1 MWEIQVHNSVAYNY
15 IYANYYSVI
24 MVVNI
29 DCCYL
34 HAIIE
39 LPQGVVFDQ
48 SHKPVKFHLLIIIYF
63 RF

>member
-1 MWEIQVHNSVAYNY
+1 
-15 IYANYYSVI
+15 